1 MLNRVV
7 NPVSSVNNSA
17 GMKRN
22 FCTIIKK
29 LRALY
34 QAEASHGSTLFA
46 YSGVRDIERQA
57 VIKRQVSGPRVPLIS
72 FLFALFFFISG
83 QVVRFA

>member
-34 QAEASHGSTLFA
+34 QAEASGSTLFA
-46 YSGVRDIERQA
+46 YSGVRDIESEA

-72 FLFALFFFISG
+72 FLFALSLSLG
-83 QVVRFA
+83 K